1 MGGDPYKVLGVDKSA
16 TQDDIKK
23 AYRKLAKQ
31 LHPDLHPG
39 DAGKN
44 AEFQAV
50 SAAHDLLK
58 DPDKRKRFDA
68 GEIDASGHERQERQ
82 YYHQYADQDVGRR
95 YDPAA
100 DGAGFQDASDLFSEL
115 FRRHQTGSGGGQY
128 RQEFHARGN
137 DVLYHLDVDFLDAAR
152 GTKRSVSMPDGKSIE
167 ITIHPGLRDGQ
178 TLRLRGKGGLGFGE
192 GPAGDALVTIGVR
205 PHPVFVRNGDDIEVV
220 LPISFDEAVLGGKVE
235 VPTISGPVSMTIPK
249 GVSSGHRLRLKGKGI
264 NTGAGAAGNQNVRLH
279 IVLPNKINKDLEDL
293 ALRWREKSNFDP
305 REDLRRIT

>member
-1 MGGDPYKVLGVDKSA
+1 MGDDPYKVLGVDKSA
-16 TQDDIKK
+16 TQDEIKK

-115 FRRHQTGSGGGQY
+115 FLRHQMGSGGRQY
-128 RQEFHARGN
+128 RQELHARGN

-167 ITIHPGLRDGQ
+167 ITIPPGLRDGQ

-205 PHPVFVRNGDDIEVV
+205 PHPAFVRNGDDIEVD

-264 NTGAGAAGNQNVRLH
+264 NSGAGTAGNQNVRLN
-279 IVLPNKINKDLEDL
+279 IVLPDKINQHLEDL